1 MSKEHNTKPSNKQ
14 KKAIKNYIENNGNA
28 SKAMRDAGYTEAT
41 AKNPSNLTKS
51 KAFLALMEE
60 YFPNEFLF
68 QEHRKNIVQDK
79 DKGAK
84 NTALTSAYKLKDLY
98 PKEQTEVE
106 AGDLKITIRK
116 AQ

>member
-1 MSKEHNTKPSNKQ
+1 MSKEHKTLPTTKQ
-14 KKAIKNYIENNGNA
+14 KRAVVNYIENHGNA

-60 YFPNEFLF
+60 YFPNELLF
-68 QEHRKNIVQDK
+68 KEHKKNIVQDK

-84 NTALTSAYKLKDLY
+84 NTAITSAYKLKDLY
-98 PKEQTEVE
+98 PKDQTDID
-106 AGDLKITIRK
+106 AGDLIITVKK
-116 AQ
+116 A

>member
-1 MSKEHNTKPSNKQ
+1 MSKQHKTKPSVKQ
-14 KKAIKNYIENNGNA
+14 KKAITNYIENHGNA

-60 YFPNEFLF
+60 YFPNELLF
-68 QEHRKNIVQDK
+68 REHKKNIVQDK

-84 NTALTSAYKLKDLY
+84 NTALNSAYKLKDLY
-98 PKEQTEVE
+98 PKEQAEID

-116 AQ
+116 A